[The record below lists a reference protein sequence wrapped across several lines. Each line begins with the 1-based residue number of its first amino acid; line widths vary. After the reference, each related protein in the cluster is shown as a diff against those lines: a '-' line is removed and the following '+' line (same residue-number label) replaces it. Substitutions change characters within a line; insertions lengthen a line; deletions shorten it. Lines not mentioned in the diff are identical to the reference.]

1 MRSGDST
8 FLGADVAVLIPA
20 AAVPAIAAVLRN
32 VRRSCDFMGIPWRV
46 FGTQG
51 VKSQELRHKQAY
63 ESCLNRRNS
72 SGNQGIW
79 AGSFPKSGKR
89 INAFPQVG
97 MPTLLVRAIPQNA
110 VA

>member
-1 MRSGDST
+1 M
-8 FLGADVAVLIPA
+8 FLGADVALLIPA

-32 VRRSCDFMGIPWRV
+32 VRRFCAFMGIPWRV
-46 FGTQG
+46 FRTQG

-72 SGNQGIW
+72 KGNKGIW

-89 INAFPQVG
+89 ISAFPQVG
-97 MPTLLVRAIPQNA
+97 MPIPLEHAIPQNV